1 MDLRLVAYA
10 PNGAR
15 LGFLPQPLAL
25 DASLPLNDVPAMT
38 VRYSRA
44 ALGGGILRRGLEQ
57 GLEVALQVNHSG
69 DWVEPDGCRFV
80 LIKRNVDT
88 LDDSDVVTLTMPG
101 YGWLLRKARLL
112 DTTHI
117 RPKGDHQEGKRAFL
131 SATTG
136 GIMAALMDE
145 NTTRG
150 GVPLAKTF
158 TSTKDSAGA
167 DWAKVV
173 TLYLELGLDHDQIL
187 SSLTDQGM
195 CDWTTRARELRLYNP
210 DGVLARD
217 VSGTVV
223 LRLGRDVT
231 EAPVEETIEGVV
243 STMLLRGDEG
253 AVWTADNPS
262 APAPWG
268 KWEGYISQGGVS
280 DQGTAMSLVQSDLA
294 LAARVRGQYTRR
306 LVLDRPGARSLPI
319 RDYLPGDWVT
329 GPTDRR
335 SERVRVHQITLSRDE
350 RGAVTGSVVLN
361 DRLVDADIRRTKRMR
376 GIVGGSQADG
386 GAGTRPTDPPS
397 ERDNRTPKAPTG
409 LVVATSAF
417 IAEDG
422 QAVGRIAA
430 QWDAVT
436 EATDGTSMEIAGYGL
451 WMRRDVAGSPWVFLT
466 RTPGTTVEYWPL
478 PPGERIWVA
487 VSAIPSYSPN
497 WSALS
502 VPFFVVVGSDV
513 EPPPVPSNLVLT
525 VRLGMIRLEWDGLG
539 RYGEAMPIDFAR
551 LEVEKNGHAGTF
563 GTMLFAS
570 ALVDDPPYG
579 QPQQYRSRTVDRSGN
594 ASGWSEWVTGTTAP
608 LVDADV
614 ILTQL
619 NAAQTTIT
627 NIGQAAIESGVTLTE
642 KLAQL
647 QDTLAKAEIPIVSPN
662 DPTVSDGIGRP
673 SGALWVRTNTAG
685 HMVNMWRWDDIASL
699 WFQMPLSSTIVP
711 QIQIGSGTAGLL
723 DVSRLTASSAQL
735 GTAVIDK
742 LWTDV
747 VRARKITTDMLVVSA
762 GENLVPDP
770 GFASGAQGWNTHG
783 AGITWSP
790 NAGRSGQ
797 PAYVISHTYGDG
809 RVLEGKTRF
818 PVDPGGMYKMS
829 VTVRT
834 STSIPRSA
842 IVATAYFLREDGSW
856 HSFSIPADQ
865 AGTITAGTW
874 ETITFTG
881 HSAPADAVAGAAYV
895 TVRNT
900 APTATY
906 TIDHVSV
913 VRMTDASVIVD
924 GAILARHLTAGS
936 VTTDKLAALVV
947 TTDKLAANAV
957 TADRIAAG
965 AITAEKLDATAITG
979 KTITGGSIY
988 GAYIEAKNPNNN
1000 GKVFMS
1006 PYGIWANDPAGT
1018 TTFFLDSSTGQVNAR
1033 GAFRSTDSYGYGVEM
1048 TLNAWGGSAGL
1059 KVTNPNLGVSGAI
1072 VAKRV
1077 AGGGYDAND
1086 FVIHGP
1092 ETTVNSSGRA
1102 ELVMKAGGTWR
1113 LQGLYTQVNSG
1124 VESNTSNIRLY
1135 GQDVNIYN
1143 TKPNGAGNIW
1153 LTSQQHTF
1161 IQPTG
1166 GAVYVGGGIGPVRLH
1181 ASELLT
1187 VGLPATSGGFPLT
1200 ISADWKVF
1208 YQGSSR
1214 TVKTDIHDAE
1224 QRLSLDA
1231 VKGLR
1236 PKLWRDRGEVRD
1248 AVAMAIES
1256 GAGVVEAQRA
1266 ALASAGQYLGF
1277 LAEDMAA
1284 LGLDQLV
1291 IQGGPEQVPGVAYDR
1306 VAAALVLW
1314 LRDHEQRLAAL
1325 EGAPL

>member
-253 AVWTADNPS
+253 AVWTANNPS

-673 SGALWVRTNTAG
+673 AGALWVRTNTAG

-699 WFQMPLSSTIVP
+699 WFQMPLSSTIIP

-723 DVSRLTASSAQL
+723 DVSRLTATTAQL
-735 GTAVIDK
+735 GTAVIEK
-742 LWTDV
+742 LWADV
-747 VRARKITTDMLVVSA
+747 VRSRKITTDMLIVSA
-762 GENLVPDP
+762 GENIIPDP
-770 GFASGAQGWNTHG
+770 VFTSGLSGWNAM
-783 AGITWSP
+783 AGISWSAT
-790 NAGRSGQ
+790 AGRNNG
-797 PAYVISHTYGDG
+797 PAFVVNHTYGSARG
-809 RVLEGKTRF
+809 VFAKTRV
-818 PVDPGGMYKMS
+818 PVKGGGQYRLS
-829 VTVRT
+829 L
-834 STSIPRSA
+834 SIKASA
-842 IVATAYFLREDGSW
+842 AVSWLNINATLLFRRRDGSVYNVVMG
-856 HSFSIPADQ
+856 PDP
-865 AGTITAGTW
+865 AGTFTAGQWT
-874 ETITFTG
+874 TIG
-881 HSAPADAVAGAAYV
+881 YQPLSCPDDAVDAEAQV
-895 TVRNT
+895 WFMQT

-906 TIDHVSV
+906 TIDLVSAA
-913 VRMTDASVIVD
+913 RMTDASLIVD
-924 GAILARHLTAGS
+924 GGIFARHLTAGA

>member
-253 AVWTADNPS
+253 AVWTANNPS

-306 LVLDRPGARSLPI
+306 MVLDRPGARSLPI

-673 SGALWVRTNTAG
+673 SGALWVRTNAAG
-685 HMVNMWRWDDIASL
+685 QMSSMWRWDDVMVMWLS
-699 WFQMPLSSTIVP
+699 MPLSTTIVP

-1314 LRDHEQRLAAL
+1314 LRDHEQRLVAL